1 MSFDTRFESPSPRAA
16 RTMSGD
22 ALDTR
27 AAEAI
32 ELVELTEVSF
42 HFGPARGIFNAVV
55 IGAGVWLLIFAA
67 VALTRSIFF
76 G

>member
-1 MSFDTRFESPSPRAA
+1 MPLDSRLGASLLAA
-16 RTMSGD
+16 HTAGRQVAD
-22 ALDTR
+22 AL

-32 ELVELTEVSF
+32 EGVDCTELPF

-55 IGAGVWLLIFAA
+55 IGAGAWTIILAA
-67 VALTRSIFF
+67 VALTRAIFF